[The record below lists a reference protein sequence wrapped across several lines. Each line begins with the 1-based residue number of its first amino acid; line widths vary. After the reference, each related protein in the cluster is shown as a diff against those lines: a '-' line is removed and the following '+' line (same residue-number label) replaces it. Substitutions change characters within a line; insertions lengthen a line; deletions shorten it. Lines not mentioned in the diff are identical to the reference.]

1 MTTFKELFKY
11 IIYFLLFYLCA
22 IAKLH
27 TSMYGIA
34 LGLFV
39 ALIYCRCNVLV
50 LSPLYISAC
59 LVVNCSVGGIIYA
72 IAPIVVFGI
81 AKFAHFKLK
90 KPMRIVACNA
100 YALVSL
106 LLCLLDCIWTHQW
119 GFVLISILVN
129 QVFAYF
135 AIVLCYAVVVR
146 GIATKFSVDEI
157 ASAFI
162 VVAAIAIGLYN
173 VNIFGFRPFYLVL
186 GFVVMYAIFTCKLSG
201 AMVASLALALGGAI
215 ACKSIALCGGV
226 AIMCLVSA
234 TFSKTNVWIVASALV
249 LSDVLCGIF
258 FGSYQDY
265 NYLHIVAISIGS
277 FSFALIP
284 KKIRSKFLIFCNKDN
299 VTTSLALVGRL
310 KSQLSQRLAL
320 VASVFYDMAD
330 CYCCAGELATQS
342 STAIPQLATEL
353 MQLTC
358 NKCPNRSVCF
368 EALGMPTAAIF
379 EELMHFSIGAQCVTL
394 VDLPTFVNSHC
405 VNIPFLLKN
414 CND

>member
-1 MTTFKELFKY
+1 
-11 IIYFLLFYLCA
+11 
-22 IAKLH
+22 
-27 TSMYGIA
+27 
-34 LGLFV
+34 
-39 ALIYCRCNVLV
+39 
-50 LSPLYISAC
+50 
-59 LVVNCSVGGIIYA
+59 
-72 IAPIVVFGI
+72 
-81 AKFAHFKLK
+81 
-90 KPMRIVACNA
+90 
-100 YALVSL
+100 
-106 LLCLLDCIWTHQW
+106 
-119 GFVLISILVN
+119 
-129 QVFAYF
+129 
-135 AIVLCYAVVVR
+135 
-146 GIATKFSVDEI
+146 
-157 ASAFI
+157 I

-330 CYCCAGELATQS
+330 CYCCVGELATQS

-414 CND
+414 CNDLADAYFEKNQGLQAINKEQDFVATQFAGISTILTQLSAQVKGELSVDQNVQEQIIHNLGYNNIVCSEVTITSSNGNYDVSLVVRKE